1 MSGQVG
7 CTVEVT
13 ERQVPLRVLMSAE
26 AQALAWK
33 KRAEALSLAI
43 KDAAAGGLPVGMLME
58 SCRKI
63 MAGME

>member
-1 MSGQVG
+1 MSGA

-43 KDAAAGGLPVGMLME
+43 KDAAAADVPVAALMQ